1 METSWSSQ
9 DIKSATQGE
18 IIWKANEVHAQI
30 QHLTSK
36 LNQRGKEYNEK
47 NLFNCLCFDPRN
59 LGKQQE
65 ETPID
70 GNKFYIT
77 NITKIWRATGMLKAL
92 INRKNKRGR
101 METGCLNT
109 ALPHHAII
117 PFRMISNTGLQL
129 LNT

>member
-18 IIWKANEVHAQI
+18 VIWKANEVHAQS

-36 LNQRGKEYNEK
+36 LNQCGKEYNEK
-47 NLFNCLCFDPRN
+47 NLFNCLGVDPRN
-59 LGKQQE
+59 LSKQQQ

-77 NITKIWRATGMLKAL
+77 SNTKTWWTTGMFKSL
-92 INRKNKRGR
+92 INRKDK
-101 METGCLNT
+101 
-109 ALPHHAII
+109 
-117 PFRMISNTGLQL
+117 
-129 LNT
+129 

>member
-18 IIWKANEVHAQI
+18 VIWKANEVHAQS
-30 QHLTSK
+30 QHLTSE

-47 NLFNCLCFDPRN
+47 NLFNCLGVDPRN
-59 LGKQQE
+59 LSKQQQ

-77 NITKIWRATGMLKAL
+77 AIL
-92 INRKNKRGR
+92 KRG
-101 METGCLNT
+101 GQQACLN
-109 ALPHHAII
+109 L
-117 PFRMISNTGLQL
+117 
-129 LNT
+129 